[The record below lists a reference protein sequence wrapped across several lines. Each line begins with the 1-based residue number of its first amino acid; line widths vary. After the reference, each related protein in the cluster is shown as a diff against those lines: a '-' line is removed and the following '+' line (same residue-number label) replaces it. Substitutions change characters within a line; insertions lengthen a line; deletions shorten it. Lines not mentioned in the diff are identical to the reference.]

1 MLLLVGSK
9 PLDLAFMLSS
19 TGYAG
24 KQKELTRRLVQ
35 KYLISPNDTNVA
47 LVTYDS
53 PSTELQL
60 NKGIQQNTVLD
71 TLDQMV
77 IKERG
82 DVNQALQYLLTSV
95 FTDKQGT
102 RSGVAKQAIFIV
114 DTVDFDNNV
123 RKEIEKLKSLGI
135 RTMFIKVGDE
145 KDGGDVSPDFD
156 VYFFP
161 EDLEFFDR
169 YVNAIVYIT
178 GQGRLLIFNF
188 VKF

>member
-1 MLLLVGSK
+1 
-9 PLDLAFMLSS
+9 MLSS
-19 TGYAG
+19 TGFAD

-95 FTDKQGT
+95 FTDKQGA

-114 DTVDFDNNV
+114 DTVDFDDNNSV

-169 YVNAIVYIT
+169 YVNPIVYIT
-178 GQGRLLIFNF
+178 GQGRLIFQSI
-188 VKF
+188 KF